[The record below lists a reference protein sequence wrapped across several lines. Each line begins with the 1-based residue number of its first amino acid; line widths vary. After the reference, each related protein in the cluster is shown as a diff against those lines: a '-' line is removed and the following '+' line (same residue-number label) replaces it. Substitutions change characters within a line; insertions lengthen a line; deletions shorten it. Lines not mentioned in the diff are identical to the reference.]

1 MNYLYKGSQSQ
12 ERLNALLSFGKST
25 SEDIKAALSD
35 YLVRGI
41 SKTNAAT
48 LNGVPGPNFTRA
60 LKRLEVVAGKLE
72 NALEIEWY
80 SKRQDMKLEL
90 IKERVDA
97 LLVELNSLLTSLEYS
112 DDDLEKHT
120 SRIINRLELEIEH
133 IGTSKRSTE
142 NEHCYM
148 AAVYQ
153 EAATPLVFNP
163 NEHVTDRIETS
174 IQRVED
180 WQSRLANL

>member
-1 MNYLYKGSQSQ
+1 MKYLHKGSQSQ
-12 ERLNALLSFGKST
+12 ERLDALLSFGKST

-60 LKRLEVVAGKLE
+60 LKRLEVVAGKFE

-97 LLVELNSLLTSLEYS
+97 LLIELNSLLTSLEYS
-112 DDDLEKHT
+112 EDDLEKHT
-120 SRIINRLELEIEH
+120 GKIINRLELEVEH

-148 AAVYQ
+148 AVIYD
-153 EAATPLVFNP
+153 EALTQLDNKD
-163 NEHVTDRIETS
+163 NDVTDRLEECIE
-174 IQRVED
+174 RVKF
-180 WQSRLANL
+180 WKKNISHY

>member
-1 MNYLYKGSQSQ
+1 MKYLHKGSQSQ
-12 ERLNALLSFGKST
+12 ERLDVLLSFGKST

-48 LNGVPGPNFTRA
+48 LNGVPGPNLTRA
-60 LKRLEVVAGKLE
+60 LKRLEVVAGKFE

-112 DDDLEKHT
+112 DDDLENHT
-120 SRIINRLELEIEH
+120 GRIINRLELEIEH

-148 AAVYQ
+148 SPIYDDVL
-153 EAATPLVFNP
+153 TPLTDKNYI
-163 NEHVTDRIETS
+163 VTDRIENCILDLEEWKS
-174 IQRVED
+174 KLV
-180 WQSRLANL
+180 LP

>member
-1 MNYLYKGSQSQ
+1 MKYLHKGSQSQ
-12 ERLNALLSFGKST
+12 ERLDALLSFGKST

-48 LNGVPGPNFTRA
+48 LNSVKGPNFTRA
-60 LKRLEVVAGKLE
+60 LNRLEVVACKFE

-80 SKRQDMKLEL
+80 SKRQDMRLEL

-97 LLVELNSLLTSLEYS
+97 LLVELNLLLPNENFS
-112 DDDLEKHT
+112 DAEWEAHND
-120 SRIINRLELEIEH
+120 RIVKRLELEINH

-142 NEHCYM
+142 NEHVFL
-148 AAVYQ
+148 A
-153 EAATPLVFNP
+153 EAYGEVLQILENKDEQVDEKFIDSIDVLKHWKSQIP
-163 NEHVTDRIETS
+163 N
-174 IQRVED
+174 
-180 WQSRLANL
+180 

>member
-1 MNYLYKGSQSQ
+1 MKYLHKGSQSQ
-12 ERLNALLSFGKST
+12 ERLDVLLSFGKST

-60 LKRLEVVAGKLE
+60 LKRLEVVTVKFE

-148 AAVYQ
+148 AAVYD
-153 EAATPLVFNP
+153 EAITPLVFNP